1 MDFKLSHNVDSGDF
15 VRVPNGGDYHNGIF
29 GNLLLKIQVDRTDL
43 WEKSTEDLIYTKTY
57 ETVKDMMEDEIVI
70 PHPKGEIKV
79 KKPEVLD
86 TSSPLRIRHK
96 GYMSQVR
103 QGDLF
108 VKQVVKLKRDP
119 SNNQ

>member
-1 MDFKLSHNVDSGDF
+1 
-15 VRVPNGGDYHNGIF
+15 
-29 GNLLLKIQVDRTDL
+29 
-43 WEKSTEDLIYTKTY
+43 
-57 ETVKDMMEDEIVI
+57 MMEDEITI

-86 TSSPLRIRHK
+86 TSSPLRIRNK
-96 GYMSQVR
+96 GYMSQIR

-108 VKQVVKLKRDP
+108 VKQVVKLKRES